1 MNTELVA
8 VTAEFIMDRIADW
21 SMPLT
26 FEEHALLMEQLS
38 IRIKMNLNAHIER
51 HDFGACCYWDP
62 VPGEE
67 HIP

>member
-26 FEEHALLMEQLS
+26 FEEHALLMEQLFMR
-38 IRIKMNLNAHIER
+38 IRMNLSTRNER
-51 HDFGACCYWDP
+51 HDFGVCCYWDP
-62 VPGEE
+62 VPGEDR
-67 HIP
+67 IP

>member
-26 FEEHALLMEQLS
+26 FEEHALLMEHLS
-38 IRIKMNLNAHIER
+38 RRIRMSLSAWEER
-51 HDFGACCYWDP
+51 HPAGRCCYWEP
-62 VPGEE
+62 VPGEDC
-67 HIP
+67 IP